1 MRKIMRIND
10 KLSKMTALL
19 LVLGMLLGC
28 FACRTEHVSA
38 AENTD
43 YIEGETGNIALE
55 IEVTSQWE
63 NHYNADV
70 TVYNLMDEKMD
81 NWMVALDLED
91 NIENIW
97 NAEVIYH
104 ESGHYVIKNAGWN
117 QDIEAKRSVK
127 FGMTVCCDEEKSEIT
142 ECYDATDLSEYEEG
156 CEVSYTQY
164 SRWGDMV
171 NGQITI
177 RNNSDEEI
185 EDWRF
190 EFNANIEIQEIWNAK
205 IIEQQNEYHYLENQS
220 YNQNIAPGGEV
231 SFGFIARCE
240 DDLKLTEYSVYGI
253 KMWDQALEE
262 DDDEEEEEAYFG
274 ETIWGPED
282 FECDEDYKAY
292 LKRRNEYASYA
303 YREDRPMLLNLE
315 DGDTSFLE
323 CQGECDLN
331 LDENLLKDYWEKK
344 IREEANKNT
353 DQNVDIKYPQK
364 GKAIQNFCMTDNYV
378 YGTQHHDEDT
388 FLLRFKRSGKDK
400 SVGKLEGAMLL
411 RGFGHGQTL
420 QRFTYGGKTYFLMTC
435 KPYQLKKSDEQNKVT
450 DHKFGTEI
458 ACIEYERGAIINYK
472 TDSDKYGLIKNLEY
486 ATKTGKNYG
495 EIRQVEAGLY
505 SNKKLVMWKKKN
517 DRTIQIVMYDF
528 SDFVETLA
536 KKGTVAFSSSKKDQ
550 GCIETQIL
558 YKDGGEVCTVGMVS
572 PLFYKALK
580 DDNYFYPKASGA
592 HASMQG
598 IDLYGSSNI
607 YMSSGRQTES
617 KLQLSRIQLKGKK
630 IVEKQLFDLEDFSE
644 IVSGSKKTK
653 MELEGMQIDAK
664 KVYVCVT
671 PADADG
677 NGSKFPQSIMSLDRK

>member
-1 MRKIMRIND
+1 MRIND
-10 KLSKMTALL
+10 KLNKMTALL
-19 LVLGMLLGC
+19 LVLSMLFGC
-28 FACRTEHVSA
+28 FAGKMEHVSA
-38 AENTD
+38 AENTE

-81 NWMVALDLED
+81 NWMVALDFED
-91 NIENIW
+91 DIENIW

-104 ESGHYVIKNAGWN
+104 ESSHYVIKNADWN
-117 QDIEAKRSVK
+117 QDIEAKGSVK
-127 FGMTVCCDEEKSEIT
+127 FGMTVYCDDEKSEIT
-142 ECYDATDLSEYEEG
+142 ECYDATDLSKYGEV
-156 CEVSYTQY
+156 CEASYTQF

-177 RNNSDEEI
+177 QNNSDEEI

-190 EFNANIEIQEIWNAK
+190 EFTGDIEIQEIWNAK
-205 IIEQQNEYHYLENQS
+205 IIGQEKEYHYLENQS

-240 DDLKLTEYSVYGI
+240 DDLELSEYSVYGI

-282 FECDEDYKAY
+282 FERAEDYEAY
-292 LKRRNEYASYA
+292 LKSRNEYASYE

-315 DGDTSFLE
+315 KGDTSFLE
-323 CQGECDLN
+323 IGEECKLQ
-331 LDENLLKDYWEKK
+331 LDENLLKGYWEKK
-344 IREEANKNT
+344 ISEEANQNENQNT
-353 DQNVDIKYPQK
+353 GTKKTLYPQK

-378 YGTQHHDEDT
+378 YATQHHDEDT
-388 FLLRFKRSGKDK
+388 FLLRFKRSGKDN
-400 SVGKLEGAMLL
+400 VTGTCVDAMLL

-420 QRFTYGGKTYFLMTC
+420 QRFKHGGKTYFLMTC
-435 KPYQLKKSDEQNKVT
+435 KPYVLKDEEKKNNVT
-450 DHKFGTEI
+450 DFNFGTEI
-458 ACIEYERGAIINYK
+458 ACIEYEAGAIINYE
-472 TDSDKYGLIKNLEY
+472 TDSDKYGLIKNLAY

-495 EIRQVEAGLY
+495 EIRQVEAGLH
-505 SNKKLVMWKKKN
+505 SNKKLVIWKKKT
-517 DRTIQIVMYDF
+517 DRTVQIVIYDF
-528 SDFVETLA
+528 SDFVETLV
-536 KKGTVAFSSSKKDQ
+536 KKGTVTFCSDKKDQ
-550 GCIETQIL
+550 GCIETKIR
-558 YKDGGEVCTVGMVS
+558 YKDGSEVSSVEMIS
-572 PLFYKALK
+572 PLFYKSLK
-580 DDNYFYPKASGA
+580 NDRYFYPQAPGA
-592 HASMQG
+592 HPSMQG

-607 YMSSGRQTES
+607 YMSSGRQSKS

-630 IVEKQLFDLEDFSE
+630 IVKKQLFDLGDFSE

-653 MELEGMQIDAK
+653 MELEGIQIDAK
-664 KVYVCVT
+664 KVYVCVA
-671 PADADG
+671 PADQDG